1 MTTST
6 QEREFEMQT
15 GPLRN
20 ELLAHCYRMLGSTQ
34 EAEDQVQ
41 ETYLRAWRAYHQFE
55 GRSSIR
61 TWMYR
66 IATNTCLTALGSSAR
81 RQMPTGLGQGPAD
94 PQLPVTGHPEMS
106 WLEPL
111 PDALVGNAQADPSP
125 EERAATRNGVR
136 LALIAALQDLP
147 PRQRAVLVL
156 RDVLGFSA
164 QESADVLESTVA
176 SCNSALQRA
185 RAQMADRDEIEQAR
199 LADELT
205 DHERE
210 LLDRYAAAFENY
222 DIDSLVDLLA
232 SDATWE
238 MPPFDGWFTGAPA
251 IMDLIRTQCPATR
264 PGDMRMIPAAAN
276 GQPAFAL
283 YMREDDGVHRAFH
296 FAVLDI
302 VDGRVSHVRAF
313 FDRRLFA
320 AAGLPDALENESA

>member
-6 QEREFEMQT
+6 KEREFEMQT
-15 GPLRN
+15 GPLRT

-41 ETYLRAWRAYHQFE
+41 ETYLRAWRAFHRFE
-55 GRSSIR
+55 GRSSVR

-66 IATNTCLTALGSSAR
+66 IATNTCLSALGSTSR
-81 RQMPTGLGQGPAD
+81 RQMPTGLGQGPSS
-94 PQLPVTGHPEMS
+94 PTGQLSTQTEIP

-111 PDALVGNAQADPSP
+111 PDALVGAAEPEPSP

-164 QESADVLESTVA
+164 EESADVLDSTVA

-185 RAQMADRDEIEQAR
+185 RARMADRDELERAR
-199 LADELT
+199 LADEL
-205 DHERE
+205 DPHERE
-210 LLDRYAAAFENY
+210 LLDKYAEAFERY

-232 SDATWE
+232 TDATWE
-238 MPPFDGWFTGAPA
+238 MPPFDGWFSGVQA
-251 IMDLIRTQCPATR
+251 IVDLIRTQCPASG
-264 PGDMRMIPAAAN
+264 PGDMRMIPASAN

-283 YMREDDGVHRAFH
+283 YMRDPDGAHRAFQ
-296 FAVLDI
+296 FSVLDI
-302 VDGRVSHVRAF
+302 IDGRITHVRAF

-320 AAGLPDALENESA
+320 TAGLPDELDG